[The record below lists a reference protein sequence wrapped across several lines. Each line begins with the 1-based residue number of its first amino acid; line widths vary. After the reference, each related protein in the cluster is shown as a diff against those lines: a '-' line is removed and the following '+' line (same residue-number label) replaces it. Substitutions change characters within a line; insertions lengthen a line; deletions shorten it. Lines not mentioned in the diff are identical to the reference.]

1 MAALPVGAELP
12 LYDKTL
18 QLLQLAPEDPHS
30 PSRFIVSSVSRDFDM
45 RDPNAVLR
53 LVTINT
59 VNGAGERNPVLC
71 MSGPDAIYFGLLPP
85 QVTHIDHHPA
95 KGGCLPPPPI
105 HPTASLTVIRPVA
118 PDRLINL
125 LAHTAQSPF
134 QFRGAF
140 SKTVPRIC
148 LGLSPAL
155 VSLPSEA
162 WSLLSSLE
170 RLITN

>member
-53 LVTINT
+53 LVTINA

-71 MSGPDAIYFGLLPP
+71 MSGPDAIYLLWPLAP
-85 QVTHIDHHPA
+85 SGHTH
-95 KGGCLPPPPI
+95 
-105 HPTASLTVIRPVA
+105 
-118 PDRLINL
+118 
-125 LAHTAQSPF
+125 
-134 QFRGAF
+134 
-140 SKTVPRIC
+140 
-148 LGLSPAL
+148 
-155 VSLPSEA
+155 
-162 WSLLSSLE
+162 
-170 RLITN
+170 